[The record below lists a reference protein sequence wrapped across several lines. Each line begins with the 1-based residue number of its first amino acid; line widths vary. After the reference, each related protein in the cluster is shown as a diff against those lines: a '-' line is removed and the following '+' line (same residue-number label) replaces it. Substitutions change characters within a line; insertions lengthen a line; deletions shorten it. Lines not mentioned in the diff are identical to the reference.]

1 MSYSLSELVIYP
13 IKSIRGI
20 SLASSQVDK
29 AGLWGDRRYMLVK
42 SDGECMTA
50 RTHPTLILIEAE
62 SAESTES
69 AIWKLSHSSTS
80 SNLIL
85 DPTRF
90 PDNYEDV
97 VVWENTVNGQRVL
110 EEADAWFSK
119 IVGESVKLIYFGDN
133 SERYTSRR
141 PEEPVA
147 FADGYPFL
155 LTTQASL
162 LELNRTCPEHIEM
175 AQFRPNLVIKGN
187 KPFEEDSWK
196 RIKIGE
202 VEFENVKPCI
212 RCIFTT
218 LNPTT
223 AERIAKGEPLK
234 TLGKFRLLDN
244 KGITFGI
251 NMIAL
256 NTGKIH
262 LDDKVEVL
270 EHQEPDRYLDRRK
283 K

>member
-42 SDGECMTA
+42 PDGECMTA
-50 RTHPTLILIEAE
+50 RTHPILILIEAE
-62 SAESTES
+62 SAES

-133 SERYTSRR
+133 SERYTSRK

>member
-13 IKSIRGI
+13 IKSIKGI
-20 SLASSQVDK
+20 SLETSQVDK
-29 AGLWGDRRYMLVK
+29 AGLWGDRRYMLVN

-50 RTHPTLILIEAE
+50 RTHPILILVVAEAAE
-62 SAESTES
+62 SGV
-69 AIWKLSHSSTS
+69 WQLSHSGMS

-85 DPTRF
+85 DPATF
-90 PDNYEDV
+90 SDKYEDV

-110 EEADAWFSK
+110 EEADTWFSK
-119 IVGESVKLIYFGDN
+119 IVGETVKLIYFGDK
-133 SERYTSRR
+133 SERYTNRR
-141 PEEPVA
+141 PEVPVA

-162 LELNRTCPEHIEM
+162 LELNRTSPECIEM

-223 AERIAKGEPLK
+223 AERLPKGEPLK

-251 NMIAL
+251 NMVAL
-256 NTGKIH
+256 NTGRIH

-270 EHQEPDRYLDRRK
+270 EYQEPDGYLDRRK

>member
-42 SDGECMTA
+42 PDGECMTA
-50 RTHPTLILIEAE
+50 RTHPILILIEAE

-69 AIWKLSHSSTS
+69 AIWQLSHSSTS

-162 LELNRTCPEHIEM
+162 LELNRTCPDHIEM